1 MIEVRGSNMDVI
13 LLERIEKLGQLGD
26 VVRVKD
32 GFARNHLLPQRKA
45 VRATKDA
52 RERFETEREALE
64 KDNLSRRGDAAA
76 EAARMNG
83 AKVVIVQQAGDSG
96 QLYGA
101 VRARDVAASLTELG
115 FSVDRKQVVLRT
127 VIKSLGI
134 YSVDVWLH
142 AEEKVEISVN
152 VARSEEEAKLQA
164 SGVDV
169 ATGDVSPSGEGQ
181 TEVEALF
188 EKVPA
193 DSNLEGDTVLGDANQ
208 DGDQPEE

>member
-1 MIEVRGSNMDVI
+1 VI

-32 GFARNHLLPQRKA
+32 GFARNHLLPLRKA

-52 RERFETEREALE
+52 RERFETERATLE
-64 KDNLSRRGDAAA
+64 KENISRREDASAAA
-76 EAARMNG
+76 GRMRG

-101 VRARDVAASLTELG
+101 VRSRDVAAALTEEG

-134 YSVDVWLH
+134 YAVDIWLH

-152 VARSEEEAKLQA
+152 VARSEEEARLQE
-164 SGVDV
+164 SGVNV
-169 ATGDVSPSGEGQ
+169 TTGDVSPSGEGQ
-181 TEVEALF
+181 PEVEALF
-188 EKVPA
+188 EKLPT
-193 DSNLEGDTVLGDANQ
+193 DSNLESGSVLVDVTE
-208 DGDQPEE
+208 DGDQQEE

>member
-1 MIEVRGSNMDVI
+1 MDVI

-26 VVRVKD
+26 EVRVKD
-32 GFARNHLLPQRKA
+32 GFARNHLLPLRKA

-52 RERFETEREALE
+52 RERFETERANLE
-64 KDNLSRRGDAAA
+64 KENNSRRGDAAA
-76 EAARMNG
+76 EAGRMRG

-101 VRARDVAASLTELG
+101 VRGRDVAAALTEAG

-134 YSVDVWLH
+134 YSVDIWLH
-142 AEEKVEISVN
+142 AEEKVEILVN
-152 VARSEEEAKLQA
+152 VARSEEEARLQE
-164 SGVDV
+164 SGVNV
-169 ATGDVSPSGEGQ
+169 TTGNVSPSEEGRP
-181 TEVEALF
+181 EVEALF
-188 EKVPA
+188 EKPPA
-193 DSNLEGDTVLGDANQ
+193 DSNLEGDTVVGDANQ

>member
-1 MIEVRGSNMDVI
+1 MDVI
-13 LLERIEKLGQLGD
+13 LLERIEKLGQLGE

-32 GFARNHLLPQRKA
+32 GFARNHLLPRRKA

-52 RERFETEREALE
+52 RERFETERATLE
-64 KDNLSRRGDAAA
+64 KENTSRRGDAAA
-76 EAARMNG
+76 EAGRMRG
-83 AKVVIVQQAGDSG
+83 TKVVIVQQAGDSG

-101 VRARDVAASLTELG
+101 VRGRDVAAALTEAG

-142 AEEKVEISVN
+142 AEEKVEILVN
-152 VARSEEEAKLQA
+152 VARSEEEARLQE
-164 SGVDV
+164 SGVNV
-169 ATGDVSPSGEGQ
+169 AKGDVSPSEESQ
-181 TEVEALF
+181 PEVEALF
-188 EKVPA
+188 EKLPA
-193 DSNLEGDTVLGDANQ
+193 DSDLESGTTLGEINE